1 VKVFWSF
8 ENRVGRE
15 FITIVG
21 GAAIAWPLDLRAQE
35 SAMPVIGLLSAG
47 TPESDAKFMEAFRA
61 GLAGAGYIEG
71 RNVTFVQRWARSEL
85 ERLPELAADLVRL
98 RVAVIV
104 TLSSTAAALA
114 AKAAT
119 RSIQIVFMSGGDP
132 VTLGLVASMTKPE
145 GNITGMTYFN
155 PELESKRFE
164 LLHQLV
170 PNAERYAVLV
180 NLTGPLAQSK
190 ISALKAATSASGRQ
204 IEIFNAVNTLD
215 IDTAFARLIE
225 WRAAALLVP
234 ADILF
239 LARRQQLVSL
249 AVQHSVPA
257 LYSDRTFAEAG
268 GLMSYGP
275 SYPDLLR
282 QVGTYAGRIIK
293 GEKPADLPVEQLR
306 KFDFVINLKT
316 AKALGLDVSQQL
328 RSLANKVIE

>member
-1 VKVFWSF
+1 M
-8 ENRVGRE
+8 NRRE
-15 FITIVG
+15 IIAG
-21 GAAIAWPLDLRAQE
+21 PGSAAAWPVSARAQE
-35 SAMPVIGLLSAG
+35 SEMPVIGLLSAG

-61 GLAGAGYIEG
+61 GLRGAGYVEG

-85 ERLPELAADLVRL
+85 ERLPELVADLVRL

-119 RSIQIVFMSGGDP
+119 RSIPIVFMSGGDP
-132 VTLGLVASMTKPE
+132 IQLGLVASMTKPD

-164 LLHQLV
+164 LLHELA
-170 PNAERYAVLV
+170 PIAERCAVLV

-190 ISALKAATSASGRQ
+190 ISALKAATSAWRRQ
-204 IEIFNAVNTLD
+204 MVFNAVNALD
-215 IDTAFARLIE
+215 IDTAFARIIE
-225 WRAAALLVP
+225 WRADALLV
-234 ADILF
+234 ATDILF
-239 LARRQQLVSL
+239 LDRFHQLVSL
-249 AVQHSVPA
+249 AMQHSLPA
-257 LYSDRTFAEAG
+257 LYFDRTFVEAG

-275 SYPDLLR
+275 SYADLVR

-306 KFDFVINLKT
+306 KFNFVINLKT
-316 AKALGLDVSQQL
+316 AKALGLTIPETL
-328 RSLANKVIE
+328 LATADEVIQ

>member
-1 VKVFWSF
+1 
-8 ENRVGRE
+8 
-15 FITIVG
+15 
-21 GAAIAWPLDLRAQE
+21 
-35 SAMPVIGLLSAG
+35 
-47 TPESDAKFMEAFRA
+47 
-61 GLAGAGYIEG
+61 
-71 RNVTFVQRWARSEL
+71 
-85 ERLPELAADLVRL
+85 
-98 RVAVIV
+98 
-104 TLSSTAAALA
+104 
-114 AKAAT
+114 
-119 RSIQIVFMSGGDP
+119 MSGGDP

-316 AKALGLDVSQQL
+316 AKALGLTVPQSILLSADE
-328 RSLANKVIE
+328 VIE

>member
-1 VKVFWSF
+1 MEAGMK
-8 ENRVGRE
+8 RRE
-15 FITIVG
+15 LITLLG

-35 SAMPVIGLLSAG
+35 SAMPMIGILSAG
-47 TPESDAKFMEAFRA
+47 TPESDAKFVEALRT
-61 GLAGAGYIEG
+61 GLGDVGYTEG
-71 RNVTFVQRWARSEL
+71 RNVTFEERWARTEL

-119 RSIQIVFMSGGDP
+119 RSIPIVFMSGGDP
-132 VTLGLVASMTKPE
+132 VKLGLVASMTKPD

-155 PELESKRFE
+155 PELESKRLE
-164 LLHQLV
+164 LLHELV
-170 PNAERYAVLV
+170 PVPERCAVLV

-204 IEIFNAVNTLD
+204 IEVFNAVD

-225 WRAAALLVP
+225 WRADALLVT
-234 ADILF
+234 ADVSF
-239 LARRQQLVSL
+239 GDRRQQLVSL
-249 AVQHSVPA
+249 AVQHSLPA
-257 LYSDRTFAEAG
+257 LYFDRTFAEAG

-275 SYPDLLR
+275 SYADLVR

-316 AKALGLDVSQQL
+316 AGALGLTIPETL
-328 RSLANKVIE
+328 LATADEVIQ

>member
-1 VKVFWSF
+1 
-8 ENRVGRE
+8 
-15 FITIVG
+15 
-21 GAAIAWPLDLRAQE
+21 
-35 SAMPVIGLLSAG
+35 
-47 TPESDAKFMEAFRA
+47 
-61 GLAGAGYIEG
+61 
-71 RNVTFVQRWARSEL
+71 
-85 ERLPELAADLVRL
+85 
-98 RVAVIV
+98 
-104 TLSSTAAALA
+104 
-114 AKAAT
+114 
-119 RSIQIVFMSGGDP
+119 MSGGDP

-249 AVQHSVPA
+249 AVQHSLPA

-316 AKALGLDVSQQL
+316 AKALGLTVPQSILLSADE
-328 RSLANKVIE
+328 VIE

>member
-1 VKVFWSF
+1 MRAGIK
-8 ENRVGRE
+8 RRE
-15 FITIVG
+15 FVTLLG
-21 GAAIAWPLDLRAQE
+21 GAAIARPLDLRAQE
-35 SAMPVIGLLSAG
+35 SAMPVIGVLSAG
-47 TPESDAKFMEAFRA
+47 TPESDAKFMEAFRE
-61 GLAGAGYIEG
+61 GLRGAGYIEG

-98 RVAVIV
+98 RVVVIV

-119 RSIQIVFMSGGDP
+119 RSIPIVFMSGGDP
-132 VTLGLVASMTKPE
+132 VKLGLVASMTKPD

-164 LLHQLV
+164 LLHELV

-190 ISALKAATSASGRQ
+190 ISALKEATSASERQ
-204 IEIFNAVNTLD
+204 IEFFNAVNTLN

-225 WRAAALLVP
+225 WRAGALLVP

-239 LARRQQLVSL
+239 IDRRQQLVSL
-249 AVQHSVPA
+249 ALQHSLPT

-275 SYPDLLR
+275 SYADLLR
-282 QVGTYAGRIIK
+282 QVGAYTGRIIK
-293 GEKPADLPVEQLR
+293 GDKPADLPVERLK

-316 AKALGLDVSQQL
+316 AKALGLSIPETL
-328 RSLANKVIE
+328 LATADEVIQ